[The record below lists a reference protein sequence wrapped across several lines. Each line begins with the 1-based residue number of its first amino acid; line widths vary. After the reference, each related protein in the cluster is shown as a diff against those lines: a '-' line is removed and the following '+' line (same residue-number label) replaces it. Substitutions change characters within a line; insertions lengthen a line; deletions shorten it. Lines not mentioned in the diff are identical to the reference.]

1 MKPPHK
7 RNKRLAIFFLGF
19 AFLLVA
25 RESILLGVGNFLIA
39 GDELQPADL
48 IHVLGGDV
56 ERIDYGIAL
65 HQQDYGGKIL
75 FTGGRVEIPLANMT
89 YSRLARE
96 YAQARGIPPESIL
109 PLEST
114 ATSTFEEVLELQ
126 HVLASDSSLQTL
138 LIVSSP
144 YHLRRARWIFEKAL
158 QPRVQ
163 LRFVPVP
170 FERSRH
176 KQRWWTTELS
186 LQAVVNEYLKIPFY
200 LLKY

>member
-1 MKPPHK
+1 MTPSHK
-7 RNKRLAIFFLGF
+7 RNKILAIFFLGF
-19 AFLLVA
+19 VLFTV

-65 HQQDYGGKIL
+65 YQQDYGGEIL

-96 YAQARGIPPESIL
+96 YAQARGVPPENIL

-126 HVLASDSSLQTL
+126 RVLASDSSLQTL

-144 YHLRRARWIFEKAL
+144 FHLRRVRWIFEKAL
-158 QPRVQ
+158 PPRVQ

-170 FERSRH
+170 FARSRH
-176 KQRWWTTELS
+176 KQRWWTAELS

-200 LLKY
+200 FLKY